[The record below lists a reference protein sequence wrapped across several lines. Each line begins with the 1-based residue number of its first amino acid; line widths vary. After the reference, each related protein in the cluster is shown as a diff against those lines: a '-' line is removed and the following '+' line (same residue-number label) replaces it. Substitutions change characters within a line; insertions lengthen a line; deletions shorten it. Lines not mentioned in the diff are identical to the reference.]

1 MMSSFVPHVL
11 QPPGGRKAEVAVEL
25 LGRGASFE
33 VANAADQVPES
44 LKDNVPESASS
55 PYALPD

>member
-1 MMSSFVPHVL
+1 M
-11 QPPGGRKAEVAVEL
+11 AVEL